1 MKDLKKKVFNIISI
15 GNKDDFIS
23 KAFDYF
29 IVVVIFLNLTETFLT
44 TFDEFSSY
52 QGIFDII
59 ENVTICI
66 FTIEYILRLWTSDLL
81 YPKLSRGKALLRF
94 IFSFYGLVDFFAFF
108 PFYLPIM
115 LPAGVVAFRM
125 FRVIRIF
132 RLFKINSQY
141 DAFNVITDVLK
152 EKKNQLLSSCSL
164 IVIFMLAASLC
175 MYSLEHEAQPE
186 NFKNA
191 FSGIWWAVS
200 TLLTVGYGDI
210 YPVTFWG
217 QAMAI
222 ILAFLGVGMVAIPT
236 GIISAGF
243 VEYYTR
249 AKSYNGAQESLPY
262 VVSKVTLD
270 HPWKDMAIKDII
282 LPPRLTLSVILR
294 HGDIIMPSDSTVILE
309 EDKLVFCSD
318 NYSDESNISLSK
330 INIDSE
336 NSWIGKRVKD
346 LDISKN
352 EVLLMIKRKN
362 NTIIPNGS
370 TIIKEDDGII
380 MFHDMSEK

>member
-1 MKDLKKKVFNIISI
+1 MKDLKKKIFNVISI

-29 IVVVIFLNLTETFLT
+29 IVIIIFLNLSETFLT
-44 TFDEFSSY
+44 TFEELSSY
-52 QGIFDII
+52 QHILDII
-59 ENVTICI
+59 EHVTIYI

-81 YPKLSRGKALLRF
+81 YPKLSRGKALIKF
-94 IFSFYGLVDFFAFF
+94 IFSFYGLIDFFAFF

-115 LPAGVVAFRM
+115 FPAGVVAFRM

-152 EKKNQLLSSCSL
+152 EKKNQLLSSCAL
-164 IVIFMLAASLC
+164 IIIFMLAASLC
-175 MYSLEHEAQPE
+175 MYSLENEAQPE

-243 VEYYTR
+243 VEHYTK
-249 AKSYNGAQESLPY
+249 AKSYNGAERPLQF
-262 VVSKVTLD
+262 VVSKVTLN
-270 HPWKDMAIKDII
+270 HPWKDMKFKDII
-282 LPPRLTLSVILR
+282 LPPGVILSVILR
-294 HGDIIMPSDSTVILE
+294 HGEVIIPTDNTVIYE
-309 EDKLVFCSD
+309 EDKLVLGSSD
-318 NYSDESNISLSK
+318 YTDDQDISLAR
-330 INIDSE
+330 IDIGTE
-336 NSWIGKRVKD
+336 NPWIGKRVKD
-346 LDISKN
+346 LDISKS
-352 EVLLMIKRKN
+352 EMLLMIKRNK
-362 NTIIPNGS
+362 NTIVPNGS
-370 TIIKEDDGII
+370 TIIKENDGII
-380 MFHDMSEK
+380 MFSNMSE